1 MRGPQEHCMNRL
13 DIRAARAAAS
23 RRMAL
28 ACASVAL
35 LVGAAGQAHAAGGR
49 IGALS
54 IGIENVNDSPLKA
67 AHYRTL
73 LRFVPRQTITVDRV
87 YFGFKLRGAVCWDA
101 GNAGYGAGDGGL
113 MQVRLV
119 RIDKASGLPAAEID
133 SETVNGCTRHNQAKA
148 EVNHQ
153 IPVLAWASLQAT
165 LKAGHMYGLVI
176 GNVHADPARNF
187 FSFNAPIGDAALAG
201 PHGRNELSRYAKGA
215 LMSLDPREHVA
226 WSEDHGSTW
235 RYGQA
240 NGQYP
245 SYINDHD
252 TRHPA
257 IRLPQYGFRL
267 TNGSTV
273 PGQPYYAYSVD
284 CTGCTVAY
292 GQARVDRDLSEI
304 GGYTAGDSGIGTLTL
319 RNIDTGQ
326 QASCTPSQG
335 YGFRRC
341 SVSPAVH
348 VAPGQS
354 YSIRATGTVELMK
367 MDYSQRL
374 LFPQVGTPGSDFP
387 AYQPS
392 PAPGTNPQ
400 DVPNLWAGP
409 RSPHVPD

>member
-1 MRGPQEHCMNRL
+1 MKRL
-13 DIRAARAAAS
+13 NHRAASLAAS
-23 RRMAL
+23 VRIAL
-28 ACASVAL
+28 ACAAFAL
-35 LVGAAGQAHAAGGR
+35 TACIASPALAAGGR
-49 IGALS
+49 AGALT

-67 AHYRTL
+67 ANYRSL
-73 LRFVPRQTITVDRV
+73 LRFVPRATMDVDRV
-87 YFGFKLRGAVCWDA
+87 YFGFKLRGANCWDA
-101 GNAGYGAGDGGL
+101 GNAEYGAGDGGL

-119 RIDKASGLPAAEID
+119 RIDKASGLPAETID

-148 EVNHQ
+148 EVDNQ

-165 LKAGHMYGLVI
+165 LKAGHMYGLVVS
-176 GNVHADPARNF
+176 NVHADPAHNF

-226 WSEDHGSTW
+226 WSEDNGKTW
-235 RYGQA
+235 RYGKA

-252 TRHPA
+252 TNHPA
-257 IRLPQYGFRL
+257 IRFPQYGFRL

-284 CTGCTVAY
+284 CVGCTVAY
-292 GQARVDRDLSEI
+292 GGAKVGRDLTEA
-304 GGYTAGDSGIGTLTL
+304 GGYTAGESGIGTLTL
-319 RNIDTGQ
+319 KNLDTGQ

-335 YGFRRC
+335 YGFRKC
-341 SVSPAVH
+341 TLPTAVH
-348 VAPGQS
+348 VATGQS

-367 MDYSQRL
+367 MDYSQRV

-392 PAPGTNPQ
+392 PAPGTNKQ

-409 RSPHVPD
+409 LSPFVPN